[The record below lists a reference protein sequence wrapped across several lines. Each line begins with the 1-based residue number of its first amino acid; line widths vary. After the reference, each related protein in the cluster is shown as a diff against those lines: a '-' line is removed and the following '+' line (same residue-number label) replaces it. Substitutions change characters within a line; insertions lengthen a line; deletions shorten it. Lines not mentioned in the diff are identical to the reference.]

1 MQCHE
6 AEPLLIDYLDGELN
20 DQLQA
25 AVKKHLETCAHC
37 KKDVDEYQL
46 LFLAIEENKLE
57 KPGPGLREKF
67 ESMLQSELNIHA
79 TSAILKGQKQ
89 RNITTAKK
97 PPYLLRVAAS
107 ILLVAGGMLIGTKI
121 RIGSTP
127 KATNEMAELKTEIR
141 EMKEV
146 ILLNL
151 LEDES
156 ASERIKAV
164 SFAEDMENPDH
175 NILDALIHTMNHD
188 KNVNVRLAALYSVAK
203 FAGAQVV
210 RDSMVTSLSKQ
221 TEPIMQI
228 VLINLLTEKRERKA
242 IGPIREI
249 LKNKTT
255 LKPVKD
261 IAEKGLLTL

>member
-1 MQCHE
+1 MHCSE
-6 AEPLLIDYLDGELN
+6 AEPLLIDFVDGELN
-20 DQLQA
+20 TPLQA
-25 AVKKHLETCAHC
+25 AVKKHLETCANC
-37 KKDVDEYQL
+37 KKDAEEYQL

-79 TSAILKGQKQ
+79 TAAILKGEGQ
-89 RNITTAKK
+89 RTPAINKK
-97 PPYLLRVAAS
+97 PYYLLRVAAS
-107 ILLVAGGMLIGTKI
+107 LVLVAGGIVIGTQLKPPSA
-121 RIGSTP
+121 ST
-127 KATNEMAELKTEIR
+127 TVGEMAELKTEIR
-141 EMKEV
+141 QMKEV
-146 ILLNL
+146 MMLNL

-164 SFAEDMENPDH
+164 SFAEEMENPDH
-175 NILDALIHTMNHD
+175 AILEALIHTMNQD

-203 FAGAQVV
+203 FAGTQLV
-210 RDSMVTSLSKQ
+210 RDSMVASLSKQ

-228 VLINLLTEKRERKA
+228 VLINLLTEKREKKA

-249 LKNKTT
+249 LKNKAT

>member
-20 DQLQA
+20 AQLQA
-25 AVKKHLETCAHC
+25 AVKKHLEICANC
-37 KKDVDEYQL
+37 KKDVEEYQL

-79 TSAILKGQKQ
+79 TSAILKAPGQRKLVTNNKT
-89 RNITTAKK
+89 R
-97 PPYLLRVAAS
+97 YLLRVAAS
-107 ILLVAGGMLIGTKI
+107 IILVAGGILIGTKI
-121 RIGSTP
+121 KPGATP

-146 ILLNL
+146 MMLNL

-175 NILDALIHTMNHD
+175 NILEALIHTMNQD

-203 FAGAQVV
+203 FSGAQIV
-210 RDSMVTSLSKQ
+210 RDSMVASLSKQ

-228 VLINLLTEKRERKA
+228 VLINLLTEKKERRA

-249 LKNKTT
+249 LKNKKT